1 MLVVSRG
8 WRGRGGG
15 GGPGV
20 GPLDLR
26 EFCYPGQI
34 PASPAY
40 MYAGGSAFRGASAL
54 TSRDFH
60 RIPGGYGGFFAGQ
73 AGQAA
78 AAAAPL
84 GWDGGMASTP
94 LPADA
99 PGGCASERATA
110 TALLSSE
117 AGTPTHHAA
126 GGLLDDGCPL
136 PRLEDAGGLAELG
149 ALEPLG
155 SHPPEGKA
163 VRRGSGGEEDPPQ
176 VGIAR
181 DEGPEPPEG
190 LHVAGEAGGDSDR
203 SDRSADGDSLL
214 LPAVPG
220 SAADLPSP
228 LSDLVAC
235 GPLGKRSRDGGAPQ
249 TAKLPGAKRLAAGAL
264 NPLRTMPVADA
275 LEAVCDFLETDARV
289 PPAEGHRDSLLV
301 QARALL
307 SRSRDAAA

>member
-1 MLVVSRG
+1 MG
-8 WRGRGGG
+8 
-15 GGPGV
+15 
-20 GPLDLR
+20 DLR

-40 MYAGGSAFRGASAL
+40 MYARGGSFRGVRAL

-73 AGQAA
+73 PGQPGQAAVAVAAVAA
-78 AAAAPL
+78 AAAAP

-99 PGGCASERATA
+99 PGGCASDRATA
-110 TALLSSE
+110 SALLSSE

-126 GGLLDDGCPL
+126 GVLPECPL
-136 PRLEDAGGLAELG
+136 PRLDEDAGGLPELG

-163 VRRGSGGEEDPPQ
+163 GRRGSGGEGDPLQ

-181 DEGPEPPEG
+181 EVEPAPREG
-190 LHVAGEAGGDSDR
+190 LRVAGEAGDSDR
-203 SDRSADGDSLL
+203 SDRSVDGDSLL
-214 LPAVPG
+214 LPAAPG

-235 GPLGKRSRDGGAPQ
+235 GPLGKRSRDGGGPQ
-249 TAKLPGAKRLAAGAL
+249 IAALPGAKRLAAGAL
-264 NPLRTMPVADA
+264 NPLRSMPVADA
-275 LEAVCDFLETDARV
+275 LEAVCDFLETDVRV
-289 PPAEGHRDSLLV
+289 PPAEGHRDALLA

-307 SRSRDAAA
+307 SRSRAAAA